1 MLSWMAYS
9 IAGSLILV
17 VAGMLA
23 EPAVRRVH
31 APTRAVW
38 LLVIL
43 TSIAWSSSTFLQGR
57 RTLDTVYGSTLL
69 QDSRAPHV
77 ASAAPGRTDIHT
89 ATVAEARVA
98 EARQTRDH
106 TSDRVRV
113 DLVLLTLWFLGGLA
127 CLTVVAVSAW
137 RIARM
142 RRNWQRDIVAGV
154 PVLVSHDLGPAVIG
168 LVHHGIV
175 VPAWVTLLDAAEQH
189 LVMRHERE
197 HVRAGDPLLLWSA
210 TLLVAAMP
218 WNIALWAA
226 LRRLRHAIEID
237 CDARVLGGGHEAQ
250 AYCRLLIDVGERT
263 LSGVAPIAALAEPS
277 TLLERRISAMMA
289 TKTSAWRP
297 VMGGIVAAGLIAVAC
312 RAPRP
317 ALAPADRATEAVRGL
332 SAALAPHGGIAALT
346 DADRRRLRS
355 ALDSVIGQQV
365 AAERSDSTE
374 FLDVTP
380 QADEIIRTA
389 YPSLVTRRESSPV
402 IVGIVFDTAGHVL
415 RHAMRPDDPSY
426 QDAASFFEATGLD
439 TLSTRTLQLTIM
451 ARPQWHATVL
461 LAVERAGPV
470 GDRTNK
476 LNIRLHA
483 PDSASVLLP
492 RHGTSQSNGAA
503 APATAIAL
511 GLAAARAT
519 PPSEQ
524 FGARTDSIGR
534 VRYPMAFAAHKGAYI
549 VAAIYS
555 STGAL
560 LSTAAKKVPLTSAF
574 DVSHWNGAEQ
584 LRARDSQ
591 MLVELATGRHL
602 ENLRMAGSQTMYT
615 APHTV
620 IVYAVLNPS
629 P

>member
-57 RTLDTVYGSTLL
+57 RTLDTAYGLTLL

-77 ASAAPGRTDIHT
+77 ASAASGRADIRT
-89 ATVAEARVA
+89 ARVA
-98 EARQTRDH
+98 EAGVAEARETRDR

-113 DLVLLTLWFLGGLA
+113 DLALLTLWLLGGLA
-127 CLTVVAVSAW
+127 CLAVVAVSAW

-142 RRNWQRDIVAGV
+142 RRTWQRDVVAGV

-175 VPAWVTLLDAAEQH
+175 VPAWVTSLDPTEQH

-210 TLLVAAMP
+210 TLLVASTP

-237 CDARVLGGGHEAQ
+237 CDARVLAGGHEAP

-277 TLLERRISAMMA
+277 TLLERRITAMMA

-317 ALAPADRATEAVRGL
+317 ALAPADRVTEAVRAL
-332 SAALAPHGGIAALT
+332 SATLAPHGGASALT
-346 DADRRRLRS
+346 DGERRRLRA
-355 ALDSVIGQQV
+355 ALDSVIGQRAV
-365 AAERSDSTE
+365 TERTDSRD
-374 FLDVTP
+374 LVDVTP
-380 QADEIIRTA
+380 QVDDIIRTA
-389 YPSLVTRRESSPV
+389 YPSLVARRDTSPV
-402 IVGIVFDTAGHVL
+402 IIGIVFDTVGHLL
-415 RHAMRPDDPSY
+415 RHVMRPDDPSY
-426 QDAASFFEATGLD
+426 QDARSFFGATGLD
-439 TLSTRTLQLTIM
+439 TLSTRTQQLGITD
-451 ARPQWHATVL
+451 RPQWRATVL
-461 LAVERAGPV
+461 FAIERAGAV
-470 GDRTNK
+470 GDRTNPMNIK
-476 LNIRLHA
+476 LHV
-483 PDSASVLLP
+483 PDSAAALQP
-492 RHGTSQSNGAA
+492 RRETSRSADAAGAVGV
-503 APATAIAL
+503 I
-511 GLAAARAT
+511 

-534 VRYPMAFAAHKGAYI
+534 VRYPAAFAAHKGAYI

-555 STGAL
+555 PTGAL

-602 ENLRMAGSQTMYT
+602 ENLRMAGAQTMYT

>member
-43 TSIAWSSSTFLQGR
+43 TGIAWSSSTFLQGG
-57 RTLDTVYGSTLL
+57 RTLDTVHGSTLL
-69 QDSRAPHV
+69 QYSRAPHV
-77 ASAAPGRTDIHT
+77 ASATSSRTDIHT
-89 ATVAEARVA
+89 ATVAGARVS

-113 DLVLLTLWFLGGLA
+113 DLVLLTLWFLGGLS
-127 CLTVVAVSAW
+127 CLTVVALSAW

-142 RRNWQRDIVAGV
+142 RRTWQRDIVAGV

-175 VPAWVTLLDAAEQH
+175 VPAWVTLLGAAEQH

-210 TLLVAAMP
+210 TLLVAAVP

-237 CDARVLGGGHEAQ
+237 CDARVLGDGHEAH

-277 TLLERRISAMMA
+277 TLLERRITAMMA
-289 TKTSAWRP
+289 RTTPAWRP
-297 VMGGIVAAGLIAVAC
+297 VMGGIAAASLIAVAC

-317 ALAPADRATEAVRGL
+317 ALAPADRVTEAVRGL
-332 SAALAPHGGIAALT
+332 SAALASHGGISTLT

-365 AAERSDSTE
+365 AAERSDSRE
-374 FLDVTP
+374 LLDVTP

-389 YPSLVTRRESSPV
+389 YPSLVARRDTSPV

-415 RHAMRPDDPSY
+415 RHAMRPDDQSY
-426 QDAASFFEATGLD
+426 QDAGSFFGATGLD
-439 TLSTRTLQLTIM
+439 TLSTRTLQLGIM
-451 ARPQWHATVL
+451 ARPQWHATIL
-461 LAVERAGPV
+461 LAVERAGPL

-483 PDSASVLLP
+483 RDSAAVLLP
-492 RHGTSQSNGAA
+492 RRGTSRSDGPDGG
-503 APATAIAL
+503 APAI
-511 GLAAARAT
+511 

-534 VRYPMAFAAHKGAYI
+534 VRYPAAFAAHKGAYI

-555 STGAL
+555 PTGAL

-602 ENLRMAGSQTMYT
+602 ENLRMTGAQTMYT

>member
-17 VAGMLA
+17 FAGMFA

-38 LLVIL
+38 VLVIF

-57 RTLDTVYGSTLL
+57 RTLDGSDGSTLL
-69 QDSRAPHV
+69 QDSRAAHV
-77 ASAAPGRTDIHT
+77 AASASGRTDIHT
-89 ATVAEARVA
+89 AKLVETRVA
-98 EARQTRDH
+98 EARETHGD
-106 TSDRVRV
+106 TSDRVRL
-113 DLVLLTLWFLGGLA
+113 DLALLTLWFLGGLA
-127 CLTVVAVSAW
+127 CLSVVAVSAW

-142 RRNWQRDIVAGV
+142 RRTWQRDVVAGV

-175 VPAWVTLLDAAEQH
+175 VPAWVTLLDSAPQH

-218 WNIALWAA
+218 WNVALWAA

-237 CDARVLGGGHEAQ
+237 CDARVLRGGHEPQ

-277 TLLERRISAMMA
+277 TLLERRITAMMA
-289 TKTSAWRP
+289 TKTSTWRP
-297 VMGGIVAAGLIAVAC
+297 VMGGIVAAGLITVAC

-317 ALAPADRATEAVRGL
+317 ALAPADRVTEAVRGL
-332 SAALAPHGGIAALT
+332 SAALALHGGISALT

-355 ALDSVIGQQV
+355 SLDSIIGQQV
-365 AAERSDSTE
+365 AAERSDSAE
-374 FLDVTP
+374 WLDVTP
-380 QADEIIRTA
+380 QADEIIRSA
-389 YPSLVTRRESSPV
+389 YPSLVARRDTSPV

-415 RHAMRPDDPSY
+415 RHTMRPDDPSY
-426 QDAASFFEATGLD
+426 RDTRSFFAATGLD
-439 TLSTRTLQLTIM
+439 TLSSRTLQLGIM

-461 LAVERAGPV
+461 LAIERAGPL
-470 GDRTNK
+470 GDRTNT
-476 LNIRLHA
+476 LNIRLHI
-483 PDSASVLLP
+483 PDSAAALLP
-492 RHGTSQSNGAA
+492 RHGTSRSDD
-503 APATAIAL
+503 TA
-511 GLAAARAT
+511 GVARAI

-534 VRYPMAFAAHKGAYI
+534 VRYPAAFAAHKGAYI

-555 STGAL
+555 PTGSL

-574 DVSHWNGAEQ
+574 DVSHWNGTEQ
-584 LRARDSQ
+584 LRPRDSQ

-602 ENLRMAGSQTMYT
+602 ENLRMSGGQTMYT

-629 P
+629 R